1 MNTKN
6 TLAFVGLAIVVL
18 ATALSFGGG
27 KDKPKTAYET
37 AAVTEEETAAPEPE
51 LPRSLTIT
59 AVGDCT
65 FATDVNAVRS
75 LGFDAYAEKYG
86 TDYFLAGV
94 RDIFG
99 EDDLT
104 IVNFEGTLSYQGT
117 RENKQFAFRGDP
129 NYVNVL
135 TSSSVEAAN
144 LANNHSADY
153 GEVSLTDTK
162 LYLDQAGIL
171 NCRGRDNVCVTDING
186 IKVGLVGINYLN
198 DVMKTELEDAI
209 RKAKDMGAELV
220 ILSIHW
226 GIEKMTSP
234 TGEQIEAAH
243 RAIDCGADL
252 VIGTHPHV
260 LEGVEKYNGRYI
272 LYSLGNFCFGGNNA
286 PSDMDSMIW
295 RQTFLFD
302 GNGLV
307 DDDHFE
313 IIPCRISSSA
323 GFNDYRPTPAE
334 GDAAERIKNRLRE
347 YSAPLGDVYL
357 KFKDDMDV

>member
-6 TLAFVGLAIVVL
+6 TLAFAGLAIVVL

-27 KDKPKTAYET
+27 KDKPKTVRET
-37 AAVTEEETAAPEPE
+37 AAVPEATAPEAAPEPE

-86 TDYFLAGV
+86 TEYFLAGV
-94 RDIFG
+94 RDIFA

-234 TGEQIEAAH
+234 TEEQIEAAH

-260 LEGVEKYNGRYI
+260 LEGVEKYNGR
-272 LYSLGNFCFGGNNA
+272 
-286 PSDMDSMIW
+286 
-295 RQTFLFD
+295 
-302 GNGLV
+302 
-307 DDDHFE
+307 
-313 IIPCRISSSA
+313 
-323 GFNDYRPTPAE
+323 
-334 GDAAERIKNRLRE
+334 
-347 YSAPLGDVYL
+347 
-357 KFKDDMDV
+357 